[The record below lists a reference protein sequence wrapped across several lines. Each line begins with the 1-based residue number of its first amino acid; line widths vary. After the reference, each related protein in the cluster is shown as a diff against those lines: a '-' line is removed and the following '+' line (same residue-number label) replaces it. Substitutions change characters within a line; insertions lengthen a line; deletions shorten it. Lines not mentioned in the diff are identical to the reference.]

1 MTGAARRI
9 TLAQGPVSATVR
21 VPGSKSITNRAL
33 ILGALAQGRTVIEGA
48 LFSDDTLLMAIGLRS
63 LGLTVEADP
72 GAARFTVSGQG
83 GRIPSAESAIDAG
96 NAGTVAR
103 FLTAVAALGSGRY
116 LIDGSPRMRER
127 PIGALV
133 AALRALGGDLEA
145 PSGSPPVLVRGGGL
159 AGGQAAVRGEVSSQF
174 LSALLLVAPLA
185 RSTVELAVEGGL
197 VAAPYVDMTVEMM
210 RTFGAVVQ
218 RAGNVF
224 RITPQGYGTQ
234 TYVVEPD
241 ASSASYFFAA
251 AAITS
256 GRVAVPGLT
265 RDSLQG
271 DLEFVNVLERMGCEA
286 SWSEAGVSVR
296 GPRRLRGVDVDL
308 NRISDMTMT
317 LAAMAPFVDGVVR
330 IRNVA
335 HIRRQESDRLGA
347 LAAELRR
354 LGQEVRE
361 HPDGLEI
368 HPRPLQPALVQT
380 YGDHRIAMAF
390 AVTGL
395 RAGEVS
401 IADPECVTKTFPDFF
416 ARLERV
422 AASDG
427 RG

>member
-1 MTGAARRI
+1 VA
-9 TLAQGPVSATVR
+9 GPVSALVR
-21 VPGSKSITNRAL
+21 IPGSKSITNRAL
-33 ILGALAQGRTVIEGA
+33 TLGALAHGRTVIEGA
-48 LFSDDTLLMAIGLRS
+48 LFSDDTLLMAIGLRA
-63 LGLTVEADP
+63 LGLVVEADP
-72 GAARFTVSGQG
+72 EGERFTVWGQG
-83 GRIPSAESAIDAG
+83 GRIPAADASIDAG

-103 FLTAVAALGSGRY
+103 FLTAAAALGSGRY

-127 PIGALV
+127 PIGDLV

-145 PSGSPPVLVRGGGL
+145 PSGAPPVLIRGRGL
-159 AGGQAAVRGEVSSQF
+159 AGGKAAVRGEASSQF

-185 RSTVELAVEGGL
+185 RGAVELTTEGGL

-210 RTFGAVVQ
+210 RAFGADPR

-224 RITPQGYGTQ
+224 RITPGRYDARA
-234 TYVVEPD
+234 YVVEPD

-251 AAITS
+251 AAITG

-265 RDSLQG
+265 RNSLQG
-271 DLEFVNVLERMGCEA
+271 DLEFVDVLVRMGCEA
-286 SWSEAGVSVR
+286 SWSEAGVSVS
-296 GPRRLRGVDVDL
+296 GPQRLRGVDVDL

-317 LAAMAPFVDGVVR
+317 LAAMAPFADGVVR

-335 HIRRQESDRLGA
+335 HIRRQESDRLAA
-347 LAAELRR
+347 LATELRR

-361 HPDGLEI
+361 LPDGLEI
-368 HPRPLQPALVQT
+368 HPRPLRPALVQT

-395 RAGEVS
+395 RAGEVT
-401 IADPECVTKTFPDFF
+401 IADPECVRKTFPDFF
-416 ARLERV
+416 ARLDRV
-422 AASDG
+422 AAPDG